1 VTRIFPTVQPQ
12 GAAIAVAI
20 TIGVAFLIAEVSA
33 KDAGADATGNAAE
46 EAAKP
51 VAARPENLEEII
63 DGLPQNSLQ
72 EAFRLLRSDY
82 IQADQL
88 NYLELNRSALQG
100 LLGRLEFG
108 ATLLSGA
115 GRTAANSP
123 FNFHSQTLTRHAA
136 YVRPGKFVSGDI
148 DALDNALADFNEDED
163 LNTLIV
169 DLRSPQHQ
177 ADFNIAS
184 RFLSR
189 FLGSGD
195 LLFKITRPGEKR
207 PSLFLAESA
216 GRRWDKD
223 VLILIDRETG
233 NVGEII
239 AAVLRRETGALVI
252 GQPTLGLTV
261 EYRDV
266 PLGEDRFLRYAVA
279 EVLLA
284 DDTSLFKKGVVP
296 DLPGLTVAKKKHA
309 IFAATGQQ
317 DLKTFLVDRERPR
330 INEAALVAGTN
341 PELDYFLAKSK
352 GEATPYD
359 EPPLQDRALQQALD
373 LLETKRF
380 FETGQAT
387 TKSTGR

>member
-1 VTRIFPTVQPQ
+1 VKLPLFTASLQ
-12 GAAIAVAI
+12 GTAIATAI
-20 TIGVAFLIAEVSA
+20 AMAASLPAALAEEI
-33 KDAGADATGNAAE
+33 DTATEDAAE

-51 VAARPENLEEII
+51 VAAQPKNLEEII

-82 IQADQL
+82 IQAEQL
-88 NYLELNRSALQG
+88 SYLELNRSALQG

-115 GRTAANSP
+115 GRAAANSP
-123 FNFHSQTLTRHAA
+123 FAFHAQELSRHAS
-136 YVRPGKFVSGDI
+136 YVRPGKFVSEDI
-148 DALDNALADFNEDED
+148 DALDESLAKFNANDDID
-163 LNTLIV
+163 TLIV

-177 ADFNIAS
+177 ADFNIAA

-195 LLFKITRPGEKR
+195 LLFKITRPGESR
-207 PSLFLAESA
+207 PTLFLAESA
-216 GRRWDKD
+216 AQRWDRD

-252 GQPTLGLTV
+252 GEASLGLTV

-284 DDTSLFKKGVVP
+284 DGTSLFKKGVIP
-296 DLPGLTVAKKKHA
+296 DLPGATPAKKKHA
-309 IFAATGQQ
+309 VFAATGEQ
-317 DLKTFLVDRERPR
+317 DLRTFLVDKERPR
-330 INEAALVAGTN
+330 VNEASLVAGTN
-341 PELDYFLAKSK
+341 PELGYFLAKSN
-352 GEATPYD
+352 GEETPYD
-359 EPPLQDRALQQALD
+359 KPPLQDRALQQALD
-373 LLETKRF
+373 ILATKRF
-380 FETGQAT
+380 FEPG
-387 TKSTGR
+387 GR

>member
-1 VTRIFPTVQPQ
+1 MIGKIFSALLQP
-12 GAAIAVAI
+12 AAIIAVMV
-20 TIGVAFLIAEVSA
+20 VAFFPAHAAADEPHLAS
-33 KDAGADATGNAAE
+33 ADADAAELAAEQAAE

-51 VAARPENLEEII
+51 VAAQPGNLEEII

-100 LLGRLEFG
+100 LLKRLEFG

-115 GRTAANSP
+115 GRAAADSP
-123 FNFHSQTLTRHAA
+123 FSFHAQTLTRHAA
-136 YVRPGKFVSGDI
+136 YLRPGKFVSEDI
-148 DALDNALADFNEDED
+148 DALDVALASFHTDQELD
-163 LNTLIV
+163 TLIV

-177 ADFNIAS
+177 ADFNIAA

-195 LLFKITRPGEKR
+195 LLFKIKRPGESR
-207 PSLFLAESA
+207 PTLFLAESSSQ
-216 GRRWDKD
+216 RWEKD

-252 GQPTLGLTV
+252 GEPTLGLTV
-261 EYRDV
+261 EYRDA

-284 DDTSLFKKGVVP
+284 DDTSLFKKGVEP
-296 DLPGLTVAKKKHA
+296 DLPSVTSAKKKHA
-309 IFAATGQQ
+309 IFAATDEQ
-317 DLKTFLVDRERPR
+317 DLRTFLVDEERPR
-330 INEAALVAGTN
+330 VNEAALVAGTN

-359 EPPLQDRALQQALD
+359 EPPLQDRTLQQALD
-373 LLETKRF
+373 LLATKRF
-380 FETGQAT
+380 FGVE
-387 TKSTGR
+387 

>member
-1 VTRIFPTVQPQ
+1 MNRKFTTAHQQ

-20 TIGVAFLIAEVSA
+20 TIGVALSTPHASAEVV
-33 KDAGADATGNAAE
+33 DVATGDAAE

-51 VAARPENLEEII
+51 VATRPANLEEII

-72 EAFRLLRSDY
+72 EAFRLLRTDY

-115 GRTAANSP
+115 GRAAANSP
-123 FNFHSQTLTRHAA
+123 FNFHAQALTRHAA
-136 YVRPGKFVSGDI
+136 YVRPGKFVSDDI
-148 DALDNALADFNEDED
+148 DALDAALEKYNADEELD
-163 LNTLIV
+163 TLII

-177 ADFNIAS
+177 ADFNIAA

-195 LLFKITRPGEKR
+195 LLFKIKRPGENR
-207 PSLFLAESA
+207 PTLFLAESA
-216 GRRWDKD
+216 GQRWEKD

-239 AAVLRRETGALVI
+239 AAVLRRENDALVI
-252 GQPTLGLTV
+252 GEPTLGLTV

-284 DDTSLFKKGVVP
+284 DDTSLFKKGVNP
-296 DLPGLTVAKKKHA
+296 DLPGVTTAKKKHE
-309 IFAATGQQ
+309 IFAATDEH
-317 DLKTFLVDRERPR
+317 DLKTFLVDEERPR
-330 INEAALVAGTN
+330 VNEAALVAGTN

-359 EPPLQDRALQQALD
+359 QPPLQDRALQQALD
-373 LLETKRF
+373 LLATKRF
-380 FETGQAT
+380 FGQNDS
-387 TKSTGR
+387 TKKSAVR

>member
-1 VTRIFPTVQPQ
+1 MSGKFSMVQKR
-12 GAAIAVAI
+12 GAAIAAAI
-20 TIGVAFLIAEVSA
+20 TIGVAFSMAETSA
-33 KDAGADATGNAAE
+33 EDIDAATGDAAE

-51 VAARPENLEEII
+51 AAAQPKNLEEII

-82 IQADQL
+82 IQADRL

-115 GRTAANSP
+115 GRAAADSP
-123 FNFHSQTLTRHAA
+123 FNFHAQTLTRHAA
-136 YVRPGKFVSGDI
+136 YLRPGKFVTEDI
-148 DALDNALADFNEDED
+148 DALDAALKNFNTDDELD
-163 LNTLIV
+163 TLIV

-177 ADFNIAS
+177 ADFNIAA

-216 GRRWDKD
+216 GQRWDKD

-252 GQPTLGLTV
+252 GEATLGLTV

-266 PLGEDRFLRYAVA
+266 PLGKDRFLRYAVA

-284 DDTSLFKKGVVP
+284 DDTSLFKKGVEP
-296 DLPGLTVAKKKHA
+296 DLPGVTSAKKKHA
-309 IFAATGQQ
+309 IFAATGKQ
-317 DLKTFLVDRERPR
+317 DLKTFLIDEERPR
-330 INEAALVAGTN
+330 VNEAALVAGTN
-341 PELDYFLAKSK
+341 PELGYFLAKSK

-359 EPPLQDRALQQALD
+359 EPPLQDRTLQQALD
-373 LLETKRF
+373 LLATKRF
-380 FETGQAT
+380 FEPDKAAT
-387 TKSTGR
+387 NAAAR